1 MRICIPTVEDR
12 GLDSLP
18 HMHFGSAP
26 CFVLHDLARA
36 ETKVIRNRNE
46 HHAHG
51 HCHPLKALAGEA
63 VDAVLVGG
71 IGARALARLSAAG
84 IQVFQAQDRTV
95 RENLEAFQQGRLAAF
110 TPALA
115 CQGHG
120 HSHDHDHEGGH

>member
-1 MRICIPTVEDR
+1 MRICIPTVEDK

-26 CFVLHDLARA
+26 CFVLHDLTSA
-36 ETKVIRNRNE
+36 ETKIIRNHNE

-51 HCHPLKALAGEA
+51 QCHPLKALAGEA

-71 IGARALARLSAAG
+71 IGARALARLCAAG

-95 RENLEAFQQGRLAAF
+95 RENVEAFRQGRLTAF
-110 TPALA
+110 TPELA
-115 CQGHG
+115 CQGH
-120 HSHDHDHEGGH
+120 DHHHAHAH